1 MEHFSSWLFKNKL
14 DLIELFNTEK
24 LVNKKHG
31 PILQFNIG

>member
-1 MEHFSSWLFKNKL
+1 MEHFSSWLIKNKL

-31 PILQFNIG
+31 LIFKFLI